1 MRSRIL
7 LLCCIAS
14 AIGVGCSSASR
25 HITVDP
31 RSAAQI
37 LPVTDIARAQ
47 ETILLVSL
55 DDGQVV
61 MQTITSE
68 ADICFKMASDSATT
82 CLVRGAPIVDPATNA
97 VIGIEMVETHIDLIA
112 KTN

>member
-1 MRSRIL
+1 MRSRFL
-7 LLCCIAS
+7 LLCCLVSVLGA
-14 AIGVGCSSASR
+14 GCSSASR
-25 HITVDP
+25 NITVD
-31 RSAAQI
+31 RQSAAQI

-61 MQTITSE
+61 MQTITSD

-82 CLVRGAPIVDPATNA
+82 CLVRGAPIVDPVTDE

>member
-1 MRSRIL
+1 MRSRFL
-7 LLCCIAS
+7 LLCCFVS
-14 AIGVGCSSASR
+14 ALGAGCSNASR
-25 HITVDP
+25 NLAVDP
-31 RSAAQI
+31 GPTTQV
-37 LPVTDIARAQ
+37 LPVTNVAQAQ

-61 MQTITSE
+61 MQTITSD

-82 CLVRGAPIVDPATNA
+82 CLVRGAPIVDPATDE

>member
-1 MRSRIL
+1 MRSRFL
-7 LLCCIAS
+7 LLCCLVSVLGA
-14 AIGVGCSSASR
+14 GCSSASR
-25 HITVDP
+25 NITVDP
-31 RSAAQI
+31 QPAAQI
-37 LPVTDIARAQ
+37 LPVTDIARTQ

-61 MQTITSE
+61 MQTITSD

-82 CLVRGAPIVDPATNA
+82 CLVRGAPIVDPVTDE